1 MSYKAVAPSA
11 PSAELQQPSTSSSEC
26 STSHMP
32 IMVSSEESDS
42 ESSFADSNDS
52 EDERETT
59 ASLEVSR
66 AKHSS
71 RIGGKQVTPPKN
83 SSSATKT
90 DTKASSS
97 SDAVEGGEKEDL
109 PPGWTGAEVTHFR
122 LLHPIFGHN
131 YCVIAELLQTKK
143 CQEVYE
149 YSQRVSGT
157 LLLGQPERV
166 RRLAGKKKKRNM
178 RFDLPSHCSISPSLS
193 FCVGPL
199 TLLCHPAGR
208 GPTTT
213 ARSSPS
219 WKDRQHIATT
229 ISPVSTLARRV
240 IMLVPVAV
248 FSPPTSVR
256 STVTATLTVQTG
268 SLDAAVA
275 QGPATPNIAPASW
288 LCASVTRT
296 FATSVGQVR
305 PTHCSSSTSPPTVIP
320 FHNSMSISS
329 CCVVASSLAYCK
341 IVGVGSPRLSTLHN
355 HSSFI
360 PLPGEGLGLDSED
373 RTACNCRNVA
383 IQRGQHKQLLM
394 APSDVAGWGIFL
406 KDGAEKNDF
415 ISEYCGEVGWRVI

>member
-1 MSYKAVAPSA
+1 MWFRIISCGDLTVIPCLSLSLSHQVEDLGTLMSLVTQYPTKGKAVGGARMSYKVVAPSA

-178 RFDLPSHCSISPSLS
+178 RFDLP
-193 FCVGPL
+193 
-199 TLLCHPAGR
+199 
-208 GPTTT
+208 
-213 ARSSPS
+213 
-219 WKDRQHIATT
+219 
-229 ISPVSTLARRV
+229 
-240 IMLVPVAV
+240 
-248 FSPPTSVR
+248 
-256 STVTATLTVQTG
+256 LTV
-268 SLDAAVA
+268 VY
-275 QGPATPNIAPASW
+275 P
-288 LCASVTRT
+288 
-296 FATSVGQVR
+296 
-305 PTHCSSSTSPPTVIP
+305 SPFP
-320 FHNSMSISS
+320 FVLFH
-329 CCVVASSLAYCK
+329 
-341 IVGVGSPRLSTLHN
+341 
-355 HSSFI
+355 
-360 PLPGEGLGLDSED
+360 
-373 RTACNCRNVA
+373 
-383 IQRGQHKQLLM
+383 
-394 APSDVAGWGIFL
+394 
-406 KDGAEKNDF
+406 
-415 ISEYCGEVGWRVI
+415 

>member
-1 MSYKAVAPSA
+1 MSYKPVAPSA
-11 PSAELQQPSTSSSEC
+11 PSAELQQPSTSNSEC

-32 IMVSSEESDS
+32 ILVSSEESDS

-52 EDERETT
+52 EDERERT

-97 SDAVEGGEKEDL
+97 SDVVEGGEKEDL

-131 YCVIAELLQTKK
+131 YCVIAEVLQTKK

-178 RFDLPSHCSISPSLS
+178 RFDSPTTTTPPLSHCSICPSLS
-193 FCVGPL
+193 LCVVQL
-199 TLLCHPAGR
+199 TLSLLCHPAGR

-219 WKDRQHIATT
+219 
-229 ISPVSTLARRV
+229 
-240 IMLVPVAV
+240 
-248 FSPPTSVR
+248 
-256 STVTATLTVQTG
+256 
-268 SLDAAVA
+268 
-275 QGPATPNIAPASW
+275 
-288 LCASVTRT
+288 
-296 FATSVGQVR
+296 
-305 PTHCSSSTSPPTVIP
+305 
-320 FHNSMSISS
+320 
-329 CCVVASSLAYCK
+329 
-341 IVGVGSPRLSTLHN
+341 
-355 HSSFI
+355 
-360 PLPGEGLGLDSED
+360 
-373 RTACNCRNVA
+373 
-383 IQRGQHKQLLM
+383 
-394 APSDVAGWGIFL
+394 
-406 KDGAEKNDF
+406 
-415 ISEYCGEVGWRVI
+415 